1 MKRDYSKFLRP
12 PATDGSPKRIP
23 SQLEMLGWKP
33 FFAQQ
38 ISTEDMGRTPPV
50 RIIEVQRSGFR
61 VLGDGIDTIVPPN
74 PEATVGDWLLLDEA
88 RPGSCEVLER
98 KSLIK
103 RRAPGSDRQ
112 VQLIAA
118 NIDTAFIVSSC
129 NQDFNVARLERYIA
143 VAFEAGVSPVIIL
156 TKSDLC
162 ETPDNYV
169 SEASGI
175 SDLVPVVVLDARG
188 DEPRQKLADW
198 CKPGQT
204 VAFLG
209 SSGVGKSTLTNA
221 LLQSLS
227 IHTQAIREDDAKGRH
242 TTTSR
247 RLHIL
252 PDACAVLDTPGM
264 RELQLADVETGLAH
278 LFSDIDALTLQCRFK
293 DCQHV
298 SEPGCAVLAAVE
310 TGDIDEVRLGRWRK
324 LIAEERFNTSSL
336 AQRRSKD
343 KAFGKMIR
351 TIKKQSKR

>member
-12 PATDGSPKRIP
+12 PATDGGPKRIP

-50 RIIEVQRSGFR
+50 RIVEVQRSGFR

-169 SEASGI
+169 VEASGI

-227 IHTQAIREDDAKGRH
+227 IHTQAIREDDAKGAPYHDKPQASCSSRCLRGFGH
-242 TTTSR
+242 AGNAGTS
-247 RLHIL
+247 
-252 PDACAVLDTPGM
+252 AC
-264 RELQLADVETGLAH
+264 
-278 LFSDIDALTLQCRFK
+278 
-293 DCQHV
+293 
-298 SEPGCAVLAAVE
+298 
-310 TGDIDEVRLGRWRK
+310 
-324 LIAEERFNTSSL
+324 
-336 AQRRSKD
+336 
-343 KAFGKMIR
+343 
-351 TIKKQSKR
+351 